1 MSTMRPKSAH
11 LEPCVFRQS
20 MWPQRARA
28 SSWVKPS
35 DFSSQVLEL
44 LRCSPY
50 LEMALVL
57 LLVQWEHLY
66 PQMNT
71 VRPKSAHLQ
80 PCTSRRSMWP
90 GRARASSRVK
100 PSDFSS
106 QVLEL
111 LRCSPYMKMALVLL
125 LVQGEQLY
133 PQMSTVRPCGVL
145 KSLW

>member
-1 MSTMRPKSAH
+1 M
-11 LEPCVFRQS
+11 
-20 MWPQRARA
+20 
-28 SSWVKPS
+28 KPGH
-35 DFSSQVLEL
+35 FSSQVLEL

-50 LEMALVL
+50 LKMALVL
-57 LLVQWEHLY
+57 LLVQWEWLY
-66 PQMNT
+66 PQMST
-71 VRPKSAHLQ
+71 VCPKSAHLE
-80 PCTSRRSMWP
+80 PYVFRRSMWLE
-90 GRARASSRVK
+90 RARASSRVK
-100 PSDFSS
+100 PSHFSS